1 MSRIDS
7 LVCTGAKKTNY
18 RFVVLAIIFAV
29 YAINYADRTNI
40 GAVLPFIIDEFH
52 INNFE
57 AGAIASMFFL
67 GYAISQIPA
76 GFFIAKRGTRG
87 LVALSIFG
95 FSAFTW
101 LMGTVSSVFGLK
113 LVRLGL
119 GLSEGPCPVGL
130 ASSINNWFPAKE
142 KATATGVYI
151 AATMF
156 APIIV
161 PPLAVWIAVTW
172 GWRWVF
178 YSFAIPGIVI
188 AVVWYLFVKSKPSES
203 RFVSESELT
212 VINDGAGAQEKSR
225 ENIQL
230 APKFATLDKL
240 IRVKKLAPI
249 DTVKGLFTSKNILGD
264 CLAYFMMVSVL
275 YGLLTWIPLYLVKE
289 KGFDFMSMG
298 LVASMPCIGGFV
310 GAIGGGYISDKLLGR
325 RRKPTMI
332 FTAISTVIMMVIM
345 LNIPQ
350 NTMAV
355 CAGLFMVG
363 LCLNIGWPAFTA
375 YGMAVSDS
383 KTYPIASSIIN
394 SGGNLGGFVSPMVAG
409 FLLDSTGSFN
419 SVFTYFGACAA
430 IGLIV
435 ILTLDEAQ

>member
-1 MSRIDS
+1 MSRIDTV
-7 LVCTGAKKTNY
+7 VCTDARKTKY
-18 RFVVLAIIFAV
+18 RLVVLTMIFLV

-67 GYAISQIPA
+67 GYAVSQIPA

-87 LVALSIFG
+87 LVSLSIFG

-101 LMGTVSSVFGLK
+101 LMGTVSSVFSLK
-113 LVRLGL
+113 MVRLGL

-130 ASSINNWFPAKE
+130 ASTINNWFPPKE

-161 PPLAVWIAVTW
+161 AAIA
-172 GWRWVF
+172 
-178 YSFAIPGIVI
+178 
-188 AVVWYLFVKSKPSES
+188 WYLLVKSKPSES
-203 RFVSESELT
+203 GFVSQSELEEINAGRDIHKNT
-212 VINDGAGAQEKSR
+212 VR
-225 ENIQL
+225 ENIL
-230 APKFATLDKL
+230 IADRFTLLDKI
-240 IRVKKLAPI
+240 IRVKKMAPI
-249 DTVKGLFTSKNILGD
+249 DTAKRLFTSKNILGD

-289 KGFDFMSMG
+289 RGFDVMSMG
-298 LVASMPCIGGFV
+298 FVASMPCIGGFI
-310 GAIGGGYISDKLLGR
+310 GAIGGGWISDKVLGR
-325 RRKPTMI
+325 RRKPTMM
-332 FTAISTVIMMVIM
+332 FTAISTVVMMLIM
-345 LNIPQ
+345 LNIPAS
-350 NTMAV
+350 TWAV
-355 CAGLFMVG
+355 CVGLFFVG

-375 YGMAVSDS
+375 YGMAVSDT

-394 SGGNLGGFVSPMVAG
+394 SGGNLGGFVAPMAAG
-409 FLLDSTGSFN
+409 FLLDKTGSFN
-419 SVFTYFGACAA
+419 SVFTYFGICAA
-430 IGLIV
+430 IGLVV
-435 ILTLDEAQ
+435 ILFLDEPQ

>member
-18 RFVVLAIIFAV
+18 RFVVLAIIFSV

-40 GAVLPFIIDEFH
+40 GAVLPFIIQEFH

-67 GYAISQIPA
+67 GYAVSQIPA
-76 GFFIAKRGTRG
+76 GFFIARRGTRG

-130 ASSINNWFPAKE
+130 ASTINNWFPAKE

-161 PPLAVWIAVTW
+161 PPLAVWIAMTW

-178 YSFAIPGIVI
+178 YSFAIPGIAI
-188 AVVWYLFVKSKPSES
+188 AVIWYLFVKSRPAES
-203 RFVSESELT
+203 GFVSEGELS
-212 VINDGAGAQEKSR
+212 VINADTNEQQQVR
-225 ENIQL
+225 ENICRD
-230 APKFATLDKL
+230 AKFTTLDKI
-240 IRVKKLAPI
+240 IRVRKLAPI
-249 DTVKGLFTSKNILGD
+249 STVKGLFTSKNILGD

-289 KGFDFMSMG
+289 KGFDFMRMG

-310 GAIGGGYISDKLLGR
+310 GAIGGGFISDKLLGR

-332 FTAISTVIMMVIM
+332 FTAISTVIMMIIM

-350 NTMAV
+350 NTLAV
-355 CAGLFMVG
+355 CTGLFFVG

-409 FLLDSTGSFN
+409 FLLDVTGSFN
-419 SVFTYFGACAA
+419 SVFIYFGTCAA
-430 IGLIV
+430 IGLII